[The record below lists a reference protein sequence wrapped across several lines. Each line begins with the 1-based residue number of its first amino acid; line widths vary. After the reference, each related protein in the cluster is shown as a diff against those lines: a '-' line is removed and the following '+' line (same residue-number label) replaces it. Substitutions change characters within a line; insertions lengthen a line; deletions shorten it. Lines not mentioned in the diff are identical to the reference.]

1 MFKFAGADWMQSQ
14 LDCLH
19 HINPKRNR
27 ERILSNFG
35 KDVADLL
42 GEWQRGIYHLNQ
54 TELYKVQ
61 WDNNLWME
69 ITIYCSGMSTFDF
82 DDLTRLVFLA
92 HERAMRIELEPATHH
107 YMKLIFHKRTHGP
120 KDGVLLHHPS
130 LEEAVNLFKQ
140 TVYETSE

>member
-1 MFKFAGADWMQSQ
+1 MDKFAGSEWMQNQ
-14 LDCLH
+14 LNCRFK
-19 HINPKRNR
+19 INPKKHSKV
-27 ERILSNFG
+27 ILSDLG

-42 GEWQRGIYHLNQ
+42 GDWQRGIYHLNY

-61 WDNNLWME
+61 WENKLWME
-69 ITIYCSGMSTFDF
+69 ITIYSPRMSTFDF

-92 HERAMRIELEPATHH
+92 HERAIRIELEPATHH

-120 KDGVLLHHPS
+120 KDGDILHHPS